1 MFICICRSINP
12 VSLVNQLRL
21 LFPPNP
27 FPKFR
32 LNAPALFILPSDL
45 HYIIFAIGI
54 ITYYFQYIS
63 YYIQYQTW
71 LYIMQIRSSS
81 APVQATALVLASCCL
96 PLYIIC
102 DSDYSTLLMQSTAN
116 LCLRFRFFQSLTSLF
131 LSLKDQIRFPL
142 LFNHYFRL

>member
-1 MFICICRSINP
+1 MYLPIHQS

-21 LFPPNP
+21 LFPPTP
-27 FPKFR
+27 PKVQVKCICIIHPSFR
-32 LNAPALFILPSDL
+32 S

-116 LCLRFRFFQSLTSLF
+116 LCLRFRFSQSLTSLF

-142 LFNHYFRL
+142 LFNHHFRL

>member
-1 MFICICRSINP
+1 MYLPIHQS

-21 LFPPNP
+21 YFPPP
-27 FPKFR
+27 LPKFR

-54 ITYYFQYIS
+54 ITYYFQ
-63 YYIQYQTW
+63 YIQYQTW

-116 LCLRFRFFQSLTSLF
+116 LCLRFRVSHSLTSLF

-142 LFNHYFRL
+142 LFNHHFRL